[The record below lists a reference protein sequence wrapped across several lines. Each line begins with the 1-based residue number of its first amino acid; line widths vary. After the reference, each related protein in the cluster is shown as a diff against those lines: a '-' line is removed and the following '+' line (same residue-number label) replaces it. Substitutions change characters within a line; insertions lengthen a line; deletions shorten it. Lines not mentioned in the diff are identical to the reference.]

1 MEVLVNERPRWFN
14 LHKASIPDPYMA
26 PQTQGGREGLVILL
40 EDLTD
45 LENLEA
51 ELAHSDRLA
60 SVGRLAAGVAHEI
73 GNPVTGIASLAQN
86 MREEQDPAA
95 CRVHLDTILQQTRR
109 ISSILQSLM
118 SFSRGGSVGA
128 SYQSF
133 PLQEI
138 IDEATQLVGLTRSGK
153 RVVCESNCPAGLQL
167 VGDKQRLSQVL
178 VNLLTN
184 ACDAS
189 SPGDQVEVFAIPDG
203 SRIQIEVMDQ
213 GVGIPQQERDKIF
226 EPFFTT
232 KAPGEGTGLGLSMV
246 QKIIQEHNGSIEIDS
261 APNVGTRVIIRLP
274 QHPDGAE

>member
-1 MEVLVNERPRWFN
+1 
-14 LHKASIPDPYMA
+14 
-26 PQTQGGREGLVILL
+26 
-40 EDLTD
+40 
-45 LENLEA
+45 
-51 ELAHSDRLA
+51 
-60 SVGRLAAGVAHEI
+60 
-73 GNPVTGIASLAQN
+73 
-86 MREEQDPAA
+86 
-95 CRVHLDTILQQTRR
+95 
-109 ISSILQSLM
+109 
-118 SFSRGGSVGA
+118 
-128 SYQSF
+128 YQSF